1 MRDVRKSRKGEGVN
15 MFSQL
20 FGAYLLEQNVIT
32 KDMMDSVL
40 AEQTDARAKLG
51 TIAVAQGY
59 LTNTQVEEIH
69 HLQAQQDKR
78 FGDIALEKGYLTM
91 KQLMELLDQQG
102 NAFMKFLQ
110 ILVEKD
116 CVPVAEIDE
125 YLSHFQESRGFS
137 DQDMKALKK
146 DDIDAIVPVFAFAA
160 KPFVTDVTA
169 LVLRNIAR
177 FITTDFYIDRIHRV
191 EDYEYHALAGQ
202 KMTGDYQVWLAFV
215 GKENDEGLYTLATGY
230 AGEQARKKDIAYDV
244 IGEFA
249 NVCSGLFAS
258 GLSEKGVNV
267 DMESPF
273 AYEDQQMKGKGYIV
287 PIYLRGKELE
297 LFISVNEDVVP
308 GTTPYKKQAGKQ
320 AGSAVTEDSK
330 GTIVIVDDS
339 MLIRHALRVLVEK
352 AGYTVV
358 CEAENGE
365 EAVEVY
371 QQYHPDMISL
381 DITMP
386 VMDGVEAL
394 SRIKEID
401 PAARAVMIT
410 AAGQQQKVI
419 EAIKLGASKFIV
431 KPFSR
436 DEVLDTLAEVLR

>member
-1 MRDVRKSRKGEGVN
+1 

-20 FGAYLLEQNVIT
+20 FGAFLLEQNVIT
-32 KDMMDSVL
+32 KEMMDSVL

-51 TIAVAQGY
+51 TIAVAAGY

-91 KQLMELLDQQG
+91 KQLMEILDQQG

-116 CVPVAEIDE
+116 CVPVSEIDA
-125 YLSHFQESRGFS
+125 YLSEFQERKGFS

-202 KMTGDYQVWLAFV
+202 KMIGDYQVWLAFV
-215 GKENDEGLYTLATGY
+215 GKENGDGLYTLATGY
-230 AGEQARKKDIAYDV
+230 AGDQARKKDIAYDV

-258 GLSEKGVNV
+258 SLSEKGVNV

-287 PIYLRGKELE
+287 PIYLKGKELE
-297 LFISVNEDVVP
+297 LFISVNEELIP
-308 GTTPYKKQAGKQ
+308 GETPYKKQAGKQ

-339 MLIRHALRVLVEK
+339 LLIRHALRVLVEK

-394 SRIKEID
+394 SKIKEID
-401 PAARAVMIT
+401 PEAKAVMIT

>member
-1 MRDVRKSRKGEGVN
+1 

-20 FGAYLLEQNVIT
+20 FGAFLLEQNVIT
-32 KDMMDSVL
+32 KEMMDSVL

-51 TIAVAQGY
+51 TIAVAAGY

-91 KQLMELLDQQG
+91 KQLMEILDQQG

-116 CVPVAEIDE
+116 CVPVSEIDA
-125 YLSHFQESRGFS
+125 YLSEFQERKGFS

-202 KMTGDYQVWLAFV
+202 KMIGDYQVWLAFV
-215 GKENDEGLYTLATGY
+215 GKENGDGLYTLATGY
-230 AGEQARKKDIAYDV
+230 AGDQARKKDIAYDV

-258 GLSEKGVNV
+258 SLSEKGVNV

-287 PIYLRGKELE
+287 PIYLKGKELE
-297 LFISVNEDVVP
+297 LFISVNEEVIP
-308 GTTPYKKQAGKQ
+308 GTTPYKKRAGKQ

-339 MLIRHALRVLVEK
+339 LLIRHALRVLVEK

-394 SRIKEID
+394 SKIKEID
-401 PAARAVMIT
+401 PAAKAVMIT

>member
-1 MRDVRKSRKGEGVN
+1 

-20 FGAYLLEQNVIT
+20 FGAFLLEQNVIT
-32 KDMMDSVL
+32 KEMMDSVL
-40 AEQTDARAKLG
+40 AEQTAARAKLG
-51 TIAVAQGY
+51 TIAVAAGY

-91 KQLMELLDQQG
+91 KQLMEILDQQG

-116 CVPVAEIDE
+116 CVPVSEIDA
-125 YLSHFQESRGFS
+125 YLSEFQERKGFS

-202 KMTGDYQVWLAFV
+202 KMIGDYQVWLAFV
-215 GKENDEGLYTLATGY
+215 GKENGDGLYTLATGY
-230 AGEQARKKDIAYDV
+230 AGDQARKKDIAYDV

-258 GLSEKGVNV
+258 SLSEKGVNV

-287 PIYLRGKELE
+287 PIYLKGKELE
-297 LFISVNEDVVP
+297 LFISVNEELIP
-308 GTTPYKKQAGKQ
+308 GETPYKKQAGKQ

-339 MLIRHALRVLVEK
+339 LLIRHALRVLVEK

-394 SRIKEID
+394 SKIKEID
-401 PAARAVMIT
+401 PAAKAVMIT

>member
-1 MRDVRKSRKGEGVN
+1 

-20 FGAYLLEQNVIT
+20 FGAFLLEQNVIT

-51 TIAVAQGY
+51 TIAVAAGY
-59 LTNTQVEEIH
+59 LTNGQVEEIH
-69 HLQAQQDKR
+69 HLQAQHDKR
-78 FGDIALEKGYLTM
+78 FGDIALEKGYLTE
-91 KQLMELLDQQG
+91 KQLMDLLDQQG
-102 NAFMKFLQ
+102 NSFMKFLQ
-110 ILVEKD
+110 ILIEKN
-116 CVPVAEIDE
+116 CVPVSEIDA
-125 YLSHFQESRGFS
+125 YLSRFQETKGFS
-137 DQDMKALKK
+137 DQDMIALKK

-177 FITTDFYIDRIHRV
+177 FITMDFYIDRIRRV

-202 KMTGDYQVWLAFV
+202 KISGDYQVWLAFV
-215 GKENDEGLYTLATGY
+215 GKEDDEGLYTLAAGY
-230 AGEQARKKDIAYDV
+230 AGEQARRKKDIAYDV

-249 NVCSGLFAS
+249 NICSGLFAS
-258 GLSEKGVNV
+258 GLSEKGIYI

-273 AYEDQQMKGKGYIV
+273 AYESQQMKGKGYIV
-287 PIYLRGKELE
+287 PIYLKGKLLE
-297 LFISVNEDVVP
+297 FFISVNEEVVP
-308 GTTPYKKQAGKQ
+308 GTVPYKKKVAKQ
-320 AGSAVTEDSK
+320 AGSAVTENSK
-330 GTIVIVDDS
+330 GTIIIVDDS

-365 EAVEVY
+365 EAIEVY
-371 QQYHPDMISL
+371 QKYHPDLISL

-386 VMDGVEAL
+386 VMEGVEAL
-394 SRIKEID
+394 RRIKELD
-401 PAARAVMIT
+401 PAANVVMIT

-436 DEVLDTLAEVLR
+436 DEVLDTIAEVLR

>member
-1 MRDVRKSRKGEGVN
+1 

-20 FGAYLLEQNVIT
+20 FGAFLLEQNVIT
-32 KDMMDSVL
+32 KEMMDSVL

-51 TIAVAQGY
+51 TIAVAAGY
-59 LTNTQVEEIH
+59 LTNAQVEEIH

-110 ILVEKD
+110 ILIEKN
-116 CVPVAEIDE
+116 CVPVSEIDV
-125 YLSHFQESRGFS
+125 YLSRFQETKGFS
-137 DQDMKALKK
+137 EQDMKALKK

-169 LVLRNIAR
+169 LVLRNISR
-177 FITTDFYIDRIHRV
+177 FITTDFYIDRIRRV

-202 KMTGDYQVWLAFV
+202 KIIGDYQVWIAFV
-215 GKENDEGLYTLATGY
+215 GKEDAEGLYTLAAGY

-258 GLSEKGVNV
+258 GLSEKGVSV
-267 DMESPF
+267 DLESPF
-273 AYEDQQMKGKGYIV
+273 AYEAQQMKGKGYIV
-287 PIYLRGKELE
+287 PIYLKGKALE
-297 LFISVNEDVVP
+297 LFISVNEDIVP
-308 GTTPYKKQAGKQ
+308 GTTPYKKQVRKK
-320 AGSAVTEDSK
+320 AGSAVTENSK

-339 MLIRHALRVLVEK
+339 LLIRQALRVLVEK

-365 EAVEVY
+365 EAIEVY
-371 QQYHPDMISL
+371 KEYRPDLITM

-386 VMDGVEAL
+386 VMEGVEAL
-394 SRIKEID
+394 RRIKEID
-401 PAARAVMIT
+401 PAANIVMIT

-436 DEVLDTLAEVLR
+436 DEVLDTIAEVIR

>member
-1 MRDVRKSRKGEGVN
+1 

-20 FGAYLLEQNVIT
+20 FGAFLLEQNVIT
-32 KDMMDSVL
+32 KDMMDDVL
-40 AEQTDARAKLG
+40 AEQADTRAKLG
-51 TIAVAQGY
+51 TIAVAGGY
-59 LTNTQVEEIH
+59 LTNAQVDEIH
-69 HLQAQQDKR
+69 HLQTQQDKR

-91 KQLMELLDQQG
+91 KQLMDLLDQQG

-116 CVPVAEIDE
+116 YVPVSEIDDF
-125 YLSHFQESRGFS
+125 LSRFQESRGFS

-146 DDIDAIVPVFAFAA
+146 DDIDAIIPVFAFAA

-177 FITTDFYIDRIHRV
+177 FITTDFYIDRIYRV
-191 EDYEYHALAGQ
+191 EDYEYHAIVGQ
-202 KMTGDYQVWLAFV
+202 KIDGDYQVWLSFV
-215 GKENDEGLYTLATGY
+215 EKEEKDEGLYTLATCY
-230 AGEQARKKDIAYDV
+230 TGEHASKKDNVYDV

-249 NVCSGLFAS
+249 NVCGGLFAS
-258 GLSEKGVNV
+258 SLSEKGINV
-267 DMESPF
+267 DLQTPF
-273 AYEDQQMKGKGYIV
+273 VYEEQQMKGKGYIV
-287 PIYLRGKELE
+287 PVHLKGKDLE
-297 LFISVNEDVVP
+297 LFISVNEDIVP
-308 GTTPYKKQAGKQ
+308 GTIPYKKQVTKR
-320 AGSAVTEDSK
+320 AGSAVTENSK

-339 MLIRHALRVLVEK
+339 MLIRHALRMLVES

-365 EAVEVY
+365 EAIEVY
-371 QQYHPDMISL
+371 KEYHPDMITL

-394 SRIKEID
+394 RRIKEFD
-401 PAARAVMIT
+401 PASNVVMIT

-436 DEVLDTLAEVLR
+436 DEVLDTIAEVIR

>member
-1 MRDVRKSRKGEGVN
+1 

-20 FGAYLLEQNVIT
+20 FGAFLLEQNVIT
-32 KDMMDSVL
+32 KDMMESIL
-40 AEQTDARAKLG
+40 AEQTGARAKLG
-51 TIAVAQGY
+51 TIAVAAGY
-59 LTNTQVEEIH
+59 LTNAQVEEIH

-91 KQLMELLDQQG
+91 QQLMEVLDQQG

-110 ILVEKD
+110 ILVEKN
-116 CVPVAEIDE
+116 CVSVSEIDT
-125 YLSHFQESRGFS
+125 YLSRFQESKGFS

-191 EDYEYHALAGQ
+191 EDYEYHAIAGQ
-202 KMTGDYQVWLAFV
+202 KIIGDYQVWLGFA
-215 GKENDEGLYTLATGY
+215 GKEDMEGLYALATGY
-230 AGEQARKKDIAYDV
+230 AGAQAGKKDIAYDV

-249 NVCSGLFAS
+249 NICSGLFAS
-258 GLSEKGVNV
+258 SLSEKGINI

-273 AYEDQQMKGKGYIV
+273 AYESQQMKGKGYIV
-287 PIYLRGKELE
+287 PIYLKGKEVE
-297 LFISVNEDVVP
+297 LFISVNEDIVL
-308 GTTPYKKQAGKQ
+308 GTTPYKKRLGKQ
-320 AGSAVTEDSK
+320 AGSAVTENSK

-358 CEAENGE
+358 CEAVNGE
-365 EAVEVY
+365 EAIEVY
-371 QQYHPDMISL
+371 KEYRPDMISL

-394 SRIKEID
+394 RRIKEID
-401 PAARAVMIT
+401 PAANAVMIT

-419 EAIKLGASKFIV
+419 EAIRLGASKFIV

-436 DEVLDTLAEVLR
+436 DEVLDTLAEVIR

>member
-1 MRDVRKSRKGEGVN
+1 

-20 FGAYLLEQNVIT
+20 FGAFLLEQNVIT
-32 KDMMDSVL
+32 KEMMDSIL

-51 TIAVAQGY
+51 TIAVAAGY
-59 LTNTQVEEIH
+59 LTNAQVEEIH

-110 ILVEKD
+110 ILVEKN
-116 CVPVAEIDE
+116 CVPVAEIDA
-125 YLSHFQESRGFS
+125 YLSRFQESRGFS

-191 EDYEYHALAGQ
+191 EDYAYHALAGQ
-202 KMTGDYQVWLAFV
+202 KIVGDYQVWLAFV
-215 GKENDEGLYTLATGY
+215 GKEDDEGLYTLATGY
-230 AGEQARKKDIAYDV
+230 AGEQARHKKDIAYDV
-244 IGEFA
+244 IGEFT

-258 GLSEKGVNV
+258 GLSEKEINV
-267 DMESPF
+267 DLESPF
-273 AYEDQQMKGKGYIV
+273 VYESQQMQGKGYIV
-287 PIYLRGKELE
+287 PIYLKGKRLE
-297 LFISVNEDVVP
+297 LFISVNEDLLP
-308 GTTPYKKQAGKQ
+308 GTEPYQKRVAKQ
-320 AGSAVTEDSK
+320 AGSAVTENSK

-365 EAVEVY
+365 EAIKVY
-371 QQYHPDMISL
+371 KEYHPDLITL

-386 VMDGVEAL
+386 VMEGVEAL
-394 SRIKEID
+394 RRIKEYD
-401 PAARAVMIT
+401 PAANAVMIT

-436 DEVLDTLAEVLR
+436 DEVLDTIAEVIR

>member
-1 MRDVRKSRKGEGVN
+1 

-20 FGAYLLEQNVIT
+20 FGAFLLEQNVIT

-51 TIAVAQGY
+51 TIAVAAGY
-59 LTNTQVEEIH
+59 LTNEQVEEIH

-78 FGDIALEKGYLTM
+78 FGDIALEKGYLTG

-110 ILVEKD
+110 ILVEKN
-116 CVPVAEIDE
+116 CVPVSEIDA
-125 YLSHFQESRGFS
+125 YLSRFQETKGFS

-177 FITTDFYIDRIHRV
+177 FITMDFYIDRIRRV
-191 EDYEYHALAGQ
+191 EDYEYHALVGQ
-202 KMTGDYQVWLAFV
+202 KINGDYQVWLAFV
-215 GKENDEGLYTLATGY
+215 GKEDDEGLYTLATGY
-230 AGEQARKKDIAYDV
+230 AGEQARRKKDIAYDV

-249 NVCSGLFAS
+249 NICSGLFAS
-258 GLSEKGVNV
+258 GLSEKGIFI

-273 AYEDQQMKGKGYIV
+273 AHESQQMKGKGYIV
-287 PIYLRGKELE
+287 PIYLKGKLLE
-297 LFISVNEDVVP
+297 LFISVNEDIVP
-308 GTTPYKKQAGKQ
+308 GTVPYKKQVAKQ
-320 AGSAVTEDSK
+320 AGSAVTENSK
-330 GTIVIVDDS
+330 GTIIIVDDS

-365 EAVEVY
+365 EAIEVY
-371 QQYHPDMISL
+371 QKYHPDMISL

-394 SRIKEID
+394 RRIKELD
-401 PAARAVMIT
+401 PAANVVMIT

-436 DEVLDTLAEVLR
+436 DEVLDTIAEVIR